1 MGIIE
6 QTLRDAIK
14 RSGLTRY
21 VIAKES
27 GVSYEALMRF
37 LDEGRDIRL
46 STVEKLAAFFE
57 MELTAKKKPAITKTG
72 NKRRRA

>member
-6 QTLRDAIK
+6 QTLRDAIE

-21 VIAKES
+21 VIAKGS

-57 MELTAKKKPAITKTG
+57 MELVPTKKAASTG
-72 NKRRRA
+72 RRSKRRGA